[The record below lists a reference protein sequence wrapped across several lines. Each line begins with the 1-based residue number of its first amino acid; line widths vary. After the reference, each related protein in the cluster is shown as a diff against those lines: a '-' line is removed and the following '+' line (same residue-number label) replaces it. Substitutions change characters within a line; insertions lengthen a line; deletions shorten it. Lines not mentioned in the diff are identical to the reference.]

1 MVYGGWT
8 VIMGYMGGASI
19 FLLESCQLWCNSTRA
34 FYFPCNPVLPS
45 RIDYLWHAL
54 AQANHYFGFHA
65 LLSSC
70 GRCPL
75 AVLSPFSTDASP
87 QELWPNCL
95 AVINLPLPFLFPSLS
110 SAVHTSLASI
120 TNLFFHISCRLSLWS
135 LCWWCMV
142 PGIFFTAS
150 SLTLSLCMCGAVQQ
164 HCFTSPWRKQTDQMS
179 HSRPDANLCQRSD
192 LKDPEKTASIPTE
205 FYKTVKK

>member
-142 PGIFFTAS
+142 PGIFFYSQFSHSVALYVRCSSTALFHEPMEKTDRPNVS
-150 SLTLSLCMCGAVQQ
+150 
-164 HCFTSPWRKQTDQMS
+164 FTSR
-179 HSRPDANLCQRSD
+179 R
-192 LKDPEKTASIPTE
+192 
-205 FYKTVKK
+205 